1 MSGRLPAK
9 PGYDSLANVLDDALH
24 QAQSGKGEERH
35 ANGLPFDKQPM
46 QKLIESYGVGFALGQ
61 AAKKG
66 EESMVLDPGH
76 DIAEILGAIV
86 YLAGAV
92 VYMRGKYAKLH
103 EQEAEQQKVAA
114 GHIVGTDGPRA
125 GDRPADERDY
135 CRFCGNYH
143 KLSEPCLQLTC
154 G

>member
-35 ANGLPFDKQPM
+35 ANDLPFDRQPM

-66 EESMVLDPGH
+66 EESMVLEPGH

-92 VYMRGKYAKLH
+92 VYKRRKYAELH
-103 EQEAEQQKVAA
+103 AQEAEQQKVAA
-114 GHIVGTDGPRA
+114 GHIGGTDGSRLT
-125 GDRPADERDY
+125 DRPSNERGY
-135 CRFCGNYH
+135 CKFCGNYH
-143 KLSEPCLQLTC
+143 GLSEPCLQVTC